1 MDFWWG
7 SKGRLGTIHDALEGL
22 KLASILVLFGRM
34 SCDSFGTSA
43 RRPLNVL
50 FGRPQVQY
58 GRSID
63 VHWTS
68 AGPLGYIRLTHT
80 SSENVFKMS
89 SRRIDQDQYI
99 RLVIRLQ
106 EIAEMSSKR
115 LQDVFKTSFKN
126 VLKTSSRRFEDVFKM
141 SSRCL
146 QDVFKSSSRR
156 LQDALQ
162 KCLQDIFRTS
172 CKDVF
177 KALSR
182 LIIKLDCSY
191 TFSRCLGDVFKTF
204 LRRTPK
210 TVSIEGFT

>member
-7 SKGRLGTIHDALEGL
+7 SKGRLGAIHDALEGL
-22 KLASILVLFGRM
+22 KRASILVLFGRM
-34 SCDSFGTSA
+34 SCDSFGTFA

-80 SSENVFKMS
+80 SSENVFKTS
-89 SRRIDQDQYI
+89 SRRLDQDEYI

-115 LQDVFKTSFKN
+115 LQDVFKTSCKN

-141 SSRCL
+141 SSRC
-146 QDVFKSSSRR
+146 FKKSSNR
-156 LQDALQ
+156 
-162 KCLQDIFRTS
+162 LQDIFKTS
-172 CKDVF
+172 CKDAF

-182 LIIKLDCSY
+182 RIIKLDCSY